1 MCALFSFY
9 SALTFKLSTIIQ
21 NHLRARECSKYSTYS
36 ETMSLNG
43 GSLTMTGIDLGGH
56 RQVRRVWQD
65 YYQSV
70 DTVVFMVD
78 AADPSRLPEARE
90 ELKRVLTD
98 HQLADRPIAV
108 LANKVDAQVSDS
120 HNYRIF
126 FDNPLSSNPGQD
138 RVIGGQIPSQIINGM
153 SEFSK

>member
-1 MCALFSFY
+1 MLFS
-9 SALTFKLSTIIQ
+9 
-21 NHLRARECSKYSTYS
+21 
-36 ETMSLNG
+36 ETLSLNG
-43 GSLTMTGIDLGGH
+43 GSLQMTGIDLGGH
-56 RQVRRVWQD
+56 RQVRRVWRD

-78 AADPSRLPEARE
+78 AADPSRLPEAQE

-120 HNYRIF
+120 LITTASFSIIPRHQI
-126 FDNPLSSNPGQD
+126 QD
-138 RVIGGQIPSQIINGM
+138 RTAGSSGVK
-153 SEFSK
+153 FHLK

>member
-1 MCALFSFY
+1 
-9 SALTFKLSTIIQ
+9 
-21 NHLRARECSKYSTYS
+21 
-36 ETMSLNG
+36 MSLNG

-153 SEFSK
+153 SEFSNRIVGYKAYHVSENGITRQRKKG

>member
-1 MCALFSFY
+1 
-9 SALTFKLSTIIQ
+9 
-21 NHLRARECSKYSTYS
+21 
-36 ETMSLNG
+36 
-43 GSLTMTGIDLGGH
+43 MTSIDLGGH